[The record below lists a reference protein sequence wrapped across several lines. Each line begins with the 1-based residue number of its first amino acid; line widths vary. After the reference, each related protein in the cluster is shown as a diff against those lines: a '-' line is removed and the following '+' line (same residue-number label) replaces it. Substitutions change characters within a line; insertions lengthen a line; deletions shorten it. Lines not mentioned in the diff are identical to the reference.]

1 MFHGWQRQLGYDT
14 IQQRIEESVVP
25 FLKHTIVAHASGRT
39 DAGVHAL
46 CQMAHFDSQ
55 KEVNCFKLQEC
66 MNFYLR
72 DVPITVLSIENV
84 PNSFHARLDA
94 TERSYVYKIL
104 NRRSK
109 PSIYANR
116 VWHVAR
122 YLDEKN
128 MHTAAQVL
136 LGKHDFSSFRATGC
150 QSNSPVK
157 TINKI
162 SVVRENDTIKIG
174 ISAKSFLYHQV
185 RNIVGSLEL
194 VGNGKLTPADFKAI
208 LEMKNRKKA
217 GQTAPACGL
226 YFLETKYCM

>member
-1 MFHGWQRQLGYDT
+1 
-14 IQQRIEESVVP
+14 
-25 FLKHTIVAHASGRT
+25 
-39 DAGVHAL
+39 
-46 CQMAHFDSQ
+46 
-55 KEVNCFKLQEC
+55 
-66 MNFYLR
+66 
-72 DVPITVLSIENV
+72 
-84 PNSFHARLDA
+84 
-94 TERSYVYKIL
+94 VYKIL

-136 LGKHDFSSFRATGC
+136 LGKHDFSSFRAAGC

-162 SVVRENDTIKIG
+162 SVVRENDMIKIR

-208 LEMKNRKKA
+208 LEMKDRKKA

-226 YFLETKYCM
+226 YFLETKYCI